1 MNLNNI
7 DSLYEKYCA
16 ERSAA
21 LTSPQFGSLVMFFPA
36 LLVIMS
42 DGVVDEEE
50 WIYVKYLAKFV
61 ADTMKDEV
69 AEEDLA
75 ALQEAYY
82 KELEYLVDPDHLE
95 RWKPEFLKVISE
107 YVDGHP
113 EVKED
118 IEDILYI
125 FADASDGLSE
135 EEEEQIDAIK
145 KELHIA

>member
-1 MNLNNI
+1 MNLNNTEN
-7 DSLYEKYCA
+7 LYKKYCA
-16 ERSAA
+16 ERSAS
-21 LTSPQFGSLVMFFPA
+21 LTDQQFGSLVMFFPA

-50 WIYVKYLAKFV
+50 WIYVKYLAKFIS
-61 ADTMKDEV
+61 DTMKDEV
-69 AEEDLA
+69 AEEDLG
-75 ALQEAYY
+75 ALQEVYY

-95 RWKPEFLKVISE
+95 RWKPEFLMVISE

-113 EVKED
+113 DVKED

-135 EEEEQIDAIK
+135 EEEEQIELIK
-145 KELHIA
+145 KELHIV